1 MNMDKRI
8 ETNNLKINESLYDF
22 INTEVLKGIGI
33 SKEFFWEG
41 FSKIIYELSPINRK
55 ILDKRKII
63 QNQINTWHKENK
75 TGDFKLNEYKLF
87 LKKIGYI
94 IDEGKDFK
102 IETANVDP
110 EISTICGPQLVV
122 PITNAR
128 YALNAVNARWGSLYD
143 SLYGTNILG
152 ELPKAKL
159 YDEER
164 GKQVVKYA
172 KLHLDNFAPLI
183 SQSWE
188 NIINIELDEK
198 NLKFFIDKKNFTTLK
213 EPDQIKGFKKY
224 ENKKINELVLVK
236 NNLHCRIVIDPN
248 NKIGKMDKA
257 SISDIILESAIS
269 TILDCEDSVAT
280 VDAEDKILAYK
291 NWLGLMKGDLE
302 AKFLKNSQKINRS
315 LNKDIELININEE
328 NFTLK
333 GRSLMLI
340 RNVGH
345 LMTNPAIIDKNGNEI
360 YEGIMDAVIS
370 SLIALYNFDNKNYKN
385 SIFNS
390 IYIVKPKMHGPEEV
404 DFTCNIFSKIEN
416 LLNLPLNT
424 IKIGIMDEERRTS
437 VNLKECIRSAKNRIA
452 FINTGFL
459 DRTGDEIHTSMYSGP
474 LLKKGE
480 MKNSKW
486 IKSYEDR
493 NVRIGLQ
500 CGLKGKAQ
508 IGKGMWAMP
517 DLMAEMIEQKIIH
530 PKSGANCAW
539 VPSPTAATLHA
550 MHYHQVDVHKI
561 QNEIISTNQNENIDN
576 LITLP
581 LLNRVN
587 LSEKEIADE
596 IENNAQ
602 GILGYVVRWINNG
615 IGCSKVLDI
624 NNIGLMEDRATCRIS
639 SQAIVNWLEHEI
651 VSKEQVLNAFEKM
664 ALIVDEQNAND
675 ENYIP
680 MSPSFNTIA
689 FKAAKDLVLDGIN
702 QPSGYTEPILHKRR
716 LEFKNNK

>member
-143 SLYGTNILG
+143 SLYGTNTLG
-152 ELPKAKL
+152 ELPKTKL

-248 NKIGKMDKA
+248 NKIGEMDKA